1 MRKLA
6 SISVATILAAGVMVA
21 APATA
26 AAKISNG
33 TTCTKAGATTSVSG
47 FKYKCATNP
56 LLTSKK
62 LTWLSLDCLNSAN
75 AYIKAAKDAADITEK
90 LTAQIP
96 VIDLGITNEKADLI
110 LTQAKLV
117 ETQAKTETQAKL
129 TAAKTD
135 VEKII
140 NSCSCILDS
149 GSAGLY
155 K

>member
-117 ETQAKTETQAKL
+117 ETQAKKTETQAKL

-135 VEKII
+135 VEK
-140 NSCSCILDS
+140 NH
-149 GSAGLY
+149 
-155 K
+155 